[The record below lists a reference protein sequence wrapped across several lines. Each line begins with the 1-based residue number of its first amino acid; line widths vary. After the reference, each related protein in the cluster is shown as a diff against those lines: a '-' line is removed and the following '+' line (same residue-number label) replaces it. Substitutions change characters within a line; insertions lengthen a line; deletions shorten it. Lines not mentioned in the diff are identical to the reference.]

1 MMAVKSDKIFTDAVG
16 VLIYVFSLDNTMVKI
31 YFFFFF
37 FIEYLKLLKIFG
49 DVFIVPQTD
58 DRKL

>member
-1 MMAVKSDKIFTDAVG
+1 MAVKSDKIFTDAVG

-31 YFFFFF
+31 YFFFPIG
-37 FIEYLKLLKIFG
+37 IEYLKLLKIFG

>member
-1 MMAVKSDKIFTDAVG
+1 MAVKSDKIFTDAVG
-16 VLIYVFSLDNTMVKI
+16 VLIYVFYLDNTMVKI
-31 YFFFFF
+31 YFFFPIG
-37 FIEYLKLLKIFG
+37 IEYLKLLKIFG

>member
-31 YFFFFF
+31 YFFFPHRDR
-37 FIEYLKLLKIFG
+37 IFE
-49 DVFIVPQTD
+49 TA
-58 DRKL
+58 